1 MLLWIIVYSFFRS
14 SDFVDEV
21 VVLFGNLVF
30 WTAVVFS
37 VFVALGEYYCHLFLV
52 RSNSLG

>member
-21 VVLFGNLVF
+21 VVLFGNVAF

-37 VFVALGEYYCHLFLV
+37 VFVALGEYFCYLSFV
-52 RSNSLG
+52 RSHS